1 MKQVFIKKGNIIIED
16 VPSPQ
21 INEDEILVQVYYSC
35 ISAGTELAS
44 LSTSGKPLYRK
55 ALEKPQDIKKVLV
68 WIKEKGLIGTIS
80 RVKDRVD
87 TKQPVGYS
95 ASGVVIAIGKNIK
108 VFNVGDKV
116 ACAGS
121 GIANHA
127 EFIAVPENLAVKVPD
142 FLSIS
147 HASTITLGSIALQ
160 GVRRC
165 DSKLGEFVVVLGLGI
180 IGQLTIQMLKVSG
193 CRVIGIDI
201 DSERINKALSSGLDF
216 GLNSNDM
223 DIVSEVIRI
232 TNGYGADAVIITASS
247 KEDSLVNQSMEMVK
261 KKGKVVIVGDISLNL
276 KREEFYKKELDLLIS
291 TSYGPGRYDENYE
304 QKGLEYPYAY
314 IRWTENRNMQ
324 EYIKLLAES
333 KINVSSL
340 IDKIYSVDEASLAYE
355 DLKSLNKRPM
365 VAILEYSK
373 ENLPDKKILLSNYK
387 IKADTIKVG
396 IIGAGI
402 FAQEIHLPNLEKSN
416 DLFSIYAICDKN
428 NSNVKNL
435 AERFKPNYVSTDY
448 NEILKDKNVEMV
460 LITTHHNLHA
470 KITMEAAK
478 AGKAIFLE
486 KPMALNE
493 KELSELVKELEIA
506 GVPFMV
512 GFNRRFS
519 PFAVRIKKII
529 DSRINPLIINYRIN
543 AGYIQKESWIQT
555 EEGGG
560 RNIGEACHIY
570 DLFNYLT
577 GSEVHAI
584 NAMAISPK
592 TEQYLKNDNFTA
604 TIKYA
609 DGSVCNLVYTAL
621 GAKEVSKEKMEIYF
635 DNKIISMDDYKE
647 MQIFGS
653 NEKGIKLSLQNKG
666 HFEELKSFGEF
677 IQDNS
682 KSENVI
688 PLWQLIQATK
698 ISFEVENL
706 LSNEINMNILQQ
718 YEYKKNP

>member
-1 MKQVFIKKGNIIIED
+1 MKQVFIKKGDIVVDE

-21 INEDEILVQVYYSC
+21 INENEILIQVYYSC

-55 ALEKPQDIKKVLV
+55 ALEKPQDIKKVLA
-68 WIKEKGLIGTIS
+68 WIKEKGFIETIS
-80 RVKDRVD
+80 RVKDKVD

-95 ASGVVIAIGKNIK
+95 ASGVVVAVGRNIK
-108 VFNVGDKV
+108 MFNVGDKV

-142 FLSIS
+142 HLSIS

-180 IGQLTIQMLKVSG
+180 IGQLTVQMLKASG
-193 CRVIGIDI
+193 CRIIGIDI

-216 GLNSNDM
+216 GLNSNNI
-223 DIVSEVIRI
+223 DIVPEVIRI
-232 TNGYGADAVIITASS
+232 TNGYGADAVMITASS
-247 KEDSLVNQSMEMVK
+247 KGDALINQSMEMVK
-261 KKGKVVIVGDISLNL
+261 KKGKVVIVGDIGLSL

-304 QKGLEYPYAY
+304 QKGFEYPYAY

-324 EYIKLLAES
+324 EYIKLLSEN

-340 IDKIYSVDEASLAYE
+340 IDKTYPVDKAGPAYE
-355 DLKSLNKRPM
+355 ELKSSIKKPM
-365 VAILEYSK
+365 IVILEYSK
-373 ENLPDKKILLSNYK
+373 ENLPVKKILLNNYK
-387 IKADTIKVG
+387 PKTDVIKVG
-396 IIGAGI
+396 IIGAGT
-402 FAQEIHLPNLEKSN
+402 FAQEIHLPNMEKLN
-416 DLFSIYAICDKN
+416 NLFNVYAICDKN
-428 NSNVKNL
+428 NSNIKNL
-435 AERFKPNYVSTDY
+435 ADRFNPNYVSTDY
-448 NEILKDKNVEMV
+448 NEILRDKNVEMV

-470 KITMEAAK
+470 KIAIEAVK
-478 AGKAIFLE
+478 SGKAVFLE

-493 KELSELVKELEIA
+493 NELSDLVKELEIA
-506 GVPFMV
+506 NVPFMV

-519 PFAVRIKKII
+519 IFAVRMKSII
-529 DSRINPLIINYRIN
+529 DSRINPLIINYRLN
-543 AGYIQKESWIQT
+543 AGYIPKESWIQND
-555 EEGGG
+555 EGGG

-577 GSEVHAI
+577 GSEVLEI
-584 NAMAISPK
+584 NAMSINPK
-592 TEQYLKNDNFTA
+592 TEQYLKNDNFIA

-609 DGSVCNLVYTAL
+609 DGSICNLVYTAL
-621 GAKEVSKEKMEIYF
+621 GAKEVPKEKMEIYF

-647 MQIFGS
+647 MQIFGV
-653 NEKGIKLSLQNKG
+653 NEKGIKLPLRDKG
-666 HFEELKSFGEF
+666 YFEELRLFGEF
-677 IQDNS
+677 IKDNS
-682 KSENVI
+682 KSENII
-688 PLWQLIQATK
+688 PVWQLVQATK
-698 ISFEVENL
+698 ISFEVEDL
-706 LSNEINMNILQQ
+706 LRNEINMNTLQQ